1 MTTTN
6 PTEAQMKLAREYAC
20 QAVEV
25 YGEGDAREH
34 DAAVLRTLWN
44 DHPAVQSALLA
55 IQATEARAQGLVEA
69 ERERCL
75 EIAKN
80 ELIKCKKRTWGWYI
94 CWRIHEAIRSQHSQH
109 GGERER

>member
-1 MTTTN
+1 MTTN
-6 PTEAQMKLAREYAC
+6 PTDAQMKLAREYAC

-55 IQATEARAQGLVEA
+55 IQATEARAQGLVDA
-69 ERERCL
+69 L
-75 EIAKN
+75 EEIGRKSDEPTTVEFLVSQA
-80 ELIKCKKRTWGWYI
+80 LSTWRRT
-94 CWRIHEAIRSQHSQH
+94 
-109 GGERER
+109 

>member
-1 MTTTN
+1 MT
-6 PTEAQMKLAREYAC
+6 PTQPTAEQLRLAQECAC

-55 IQATEARAQGLVEA
+55 IQATEARAQGLVDA
-69 ERERCL
+69 L
-75 EIAKN
+75 ENLLDDGHSFESEGQARDAARQA
-80 ELIKCKKRTWGWYI
+80 LTTW
-94 CWRIHEAIRSQHSQH
+94 RQT
-109 GGERER
+109 